1 MSDTPLVPCAQV
13 ARSNSAALLSHLA
26 EVIRAEHVA
35 IGAAVDAVA
44 QDVLTH
50 VLAAGRAA
58 LAAKELIPKD
68 QFGQWVGRNCEVS
81 WRHVPRYMKLT
92 EAYEANATR
101 VSHAELC
108 HASFRG
114 LMSLLTPPKKRK
126 QGPSD
131 KAKNSKPVA
140 VAPLDPLSWVN
151 ASPALRA
158 QFVVAVGWRGLLE
171 VMPPDCRPAMA
182 EWLQAQLSKETAV
195 TIDQDGNVLSPTR
208 EEADRANGVML
219 PDDGSIPPFL
229 DRTKGR
235 SKEEINAERDQL
247 IAESKAHSQALPAF
261 RRRGAVS

>member
-126 QGPSD
+126 QAPSD
-131 KAKNSKPVA
+131 KSKDSKPVA
-140 VAPLDPLSWVN
+140 VAPLSSLSWAN
-151 ASPALRA
+151 ASPAEHAR
-158 QFVVAVGWRGLLE
+158 FVFEVGWRSFLE
-171 VMPPDCRPAMA
+171 VTPPDWRPAITDY
-182 EWLQAQLSKETAV
+182 LQAELSKETAV
-195 TIDQDGNVLSPTR
+195 TINQNGNVLPH
-208 EEADRANGVML
+208 DL
-219 PDDGSIPPFL
+219 SIPDFL
-229 DRTKGR
+229 
-235 SKEEINAERDQL
+235 
-247 IAESKAHSQALPAF
+247 
-261 RRRGAVS
+261 RREAVS